1 MKCLSFAFLAALVT
15 NASADN
21 LSASLLS
28 AKNSSHGRIT
38 YRRLNCKLKDARVL
52 QKLYESTKGDKWK
65 GSFKEKWNNKEP
77 CSLCELNA
85 VLCNGKKRV
94 KVLSLGKQIFNLIHF
109 SSLFLIIS
117 R

>member
-21 LSASLLS
+21 PSASPSS
-28 AKNSSHGRIT
+28 AINPSNGRQ
-38 YRRLNCKLKDARVL
+38 NCKLKDALVL
-52 QKLYESTKGDKWK
+52 RKLYESTKGDKWK